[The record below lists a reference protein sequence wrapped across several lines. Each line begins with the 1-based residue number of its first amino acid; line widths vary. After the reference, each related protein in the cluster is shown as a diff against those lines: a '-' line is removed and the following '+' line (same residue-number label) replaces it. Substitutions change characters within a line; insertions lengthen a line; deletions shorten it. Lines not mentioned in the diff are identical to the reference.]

1 MRLSQNAL
9 QSPECVQRD
18 EQSDARQP
26 LSCSDASSDPRVRA
40 QDVRPPALR
49 GSIPTLVAD
58 DPATERERDAPVDGR
73 VKVDVLFSVIAKGDE
88 DAVDIAE
95 TWLEHCASCV
105 LAYEVGPTG
114 KPGEIYDRLKRHLA
128 PDVFDRV
135 IVNPKRGLHEPVRAP
150 LLYRHLVNIKYA
162 RCFVAP
168 LRVLMVA
175 ANEGQIRPGLAEYLL
190 AHSTNVL
197 RDHYALVAESNEET
211 PHWVD
216 PWMLGTAP
224 RVTQAA
230 QHLVFGNL
238 HENIDWFPI
247 GLFWCSGKALFSQT
261 RTGSTAML
269 GFEGSW
275 FTGAQWNKLDETFQ
289 LGYWLNGFAFFE
301 HLLLQPTLMEDELRR
316 EYWPETALNITNPA
330 KPPGRNTCC
339 NARVRRP
346 GPMSVREMRHAFDNK
361 VERYQFT
368 IKRIGI
374 DMRDPARAVL
384 RAQRK
389 AALGLT
395 DAYPPALNASQTDPP
410 ATPRPM
416 PKPLEGED
424 TAL

>member
-197 RDHYALVAESNEET
+197 RDHAALVAENLQEH
-211 PHWVD
+211 PHWMDRYMWAVG
-216 PWMLGTAP
+216 PHVHVASQYFVYGSQHGT
-224 RVTQAA
+224 
-230 QHLVFGNL
+230 
-238 HENIDWFPI
+238 IDWAPH
-247 GLFWCSGKALFSQT
+247 GVYYCTGKAFFDQT
-261 RTGSTAML
+261 KIGMTSFL

-275 FTGAQWNKLDETFQ
+275 FTGAQWNKFDETFQ
-289 LGYWLNGFAFFE
+289 LGYWIDGYSFIE
-301 HLLLQPTLMEDELRR
+301 HQFLQPTLLEDELRR
-316 EYWPETALNITNPA
+316 QYAPETSLNITNTA

-339 NARVRRP
+339 VAKVRSP
-346 GPMSVREMRHAFDNK
+346 GPLTLDELARALDETAEKF
-361 VERYQFT
+361 QFT
-368 IKRIGI
+368 IKRIGEDI
-374 DMRDPARAVL
+374 TDPARMQL
-384 RAQRK
+384 RKMRK
-389 AALGLT
+389 AYLGMNDT
-395 DAYPPALNASQTDPP
+395 YPPILALLGNETAA
-410 ATPRPM
+410 ATAEPTRA
-416 PKPLEGED
+416 
-424 TAL
+424 TS